1 MVSEESKGLS
11 ISHHIIRLSEE
22 ARNMLLD
29 IRDFVLSLPNVIED
43 IRPHR
48 LVYSKGFNTYSKG
61 FNTRVF
67 MDIEPVSNA
76 LALNIRTG
84 ARVPPTR
91 VLLRSRNQLQDI
103 YSMVKHAYENI

>member
-48 LVYSKGFNTYSKG
+48 LVYSKG